1 MGLTIK
7 ELAAQKAKELKAE
20 AKAEADKKSKAAMP
34 AGAPSVT
41 KSKDAKSQEQV
52 GAWYKALADK
62 DRHTMNNINKEIAE
76 DYAKKGQ
83 NITTSADGG
92 YLVPTTVADSV
103 LQKRRE
109 LSGFRR
115 LATTIENLKGK
126 YDLPTEATKPTA
138 YWVAEGAAITDSK
151 STFGQKQLVL
161 HKIAGMVNFTYESLQ
176 DTATNPSL
184 QKLVEDQLAFVITAE
199 ENSAIVNGNGTTQP
213 FGFRSSDITPASVAQ
228 VGAGLEYTDITK
240 LRRTLASA
248 YRPFGVFVTS
258 SAGAEALEN
267 VRDLQDRPIWREGLA
282 GGNPTTVL
290 TRPIIEM
297 DEIPSNLGAG
307 TDKTEIWFLDP
318 SFYYLGTGEAMRI
331 DWGTNDDDFSRD
343 QIKLRLIDRIG
354 GRPTFGEAFA
364 KLTGVKS
371 S

>member
-7 ELAAQKAKELKAE
+7 QLAAEKAKEIKAE
-20 AKAEADKKSKAAMP
+20 AEKASKAALP
-34 AGAPSVT
+34 AGEPNIT
-41 KSKDAKSQEQV
+41 KDKDVKQREQV
-52 GAWYKALADK
+52 SAFYKALAEK
-62 DRHTMNNINKEIAE
+62 DRHAMHNINKEIADE
-76 DYAKKGQ
+76 YAKKGQ
-83 NITTSADGG
+83 NVTTAADGG
-92 YLVPTTVADSV
+92 YLVPTTVAESI

-109 LSGFRR
+109 LSEFRR
-115 LATTIENLKGK
+115 LTTTIENLKGK
-126 YDLPTEATKPTA
+126 YDLPTEDTKPTA
-138 YWVAEGAAITDSK
+138 HWVAEGAKPTESK

-161 HKIAGMVNFTYESLQ
+161 HKIAGLVNFTYESLQ
-176 DTATNPSL
+176 DTASNPSL
-184 QKLVEDQLAFVITAE
+184 QKLVEDQLAFVITTE
-199 ENSAIVNGNGTTQP
+199 ENAAIVNGNGTTQP
-213 FGFRSSDITPASVAQ
+213 FGFRSADITPASVAQ
-228 VGAGLEYTDITK
+228 AGAGLEYTDITK
-240 LRRTLASA
+240 LRRTLSTA
-248 YRPFGVFVTS
+248 YRKFGVFVTS

-267 VRDLQDRPIWREGLA
+267 IRDLQDRPIWREGLA

-290 TRPIIEM
+290 TRPVIEM
-297 DEIPSNLGAG
+297 DEIPSDLGAG

-331 DWGTNDDDFSRD
+331 DWGTSDDDFSRD